1 LSVTLSHSKDN
12 FLFLLDLQQHN
23 MTLDV
28 TTFIAEKEGDPESI
42 RESQKKRGNSVE
54 LVDEVIALY
63 KEWVKGK
70 QSTNRLMTVLRS
82 DQLISN

>member
-1 LSVTLSHSKDN
+1 
-12 FLFLLDLQQHN
+12 

-54 LVDEVIALY
+54 LVDEVIGLY
-63 KEWVKGK
+63 KDWVK
-70 QSTNRLMTVLRS
+70 SMYLN
-82 DQLISN
+82 